1 MKIDAITLR
10 ELRLRLKAPFETSFA
25 TTHERRG
32 LLVEVHSAS
41 ITGWGEITAGE
52 TPFYSSENTDT
63 SWVIFT
69 KFIAPLVL
77 GQDLESPADVPA
89 LLRPIRGHE
98 MTKAGFENAV
108 WDIQA
113 QMKCVPLATLL
124 GGRITD
130 IPCGG
135 SIGIHNNSSEL
146 LKALEKE
153 VAAGYQR
160 LKLKIK
166 PGKDIEI
173 VAAVRKHLPSVQL
186 MVDANSAYQLKDA
199 DILRRFDDYDL
210 TMIEQPLGW
219 DEIYEHSILQRLLKT
234 TICLDECVH
243 HVRHARTAIDLRACG
258 VINIKLGRVGGH
270 TEARRIEELC
280 RTKSIP
286 VWCGGML
293 ETGIGRAHNI
303 ALSSLPGFVLPG
315 DISASQRYWD
325 EDIIEPEVEV
335 SPQGTIRV
343 PISPGL
349 GYKVRR
355 KRVEEST
362 VRQEHFRAV

>member
-1 MKIDAITLR
+1 V
-10 ELRLRLKAPFETSFA
+10 
-25 TTHERRG
+25 

-41 ITGWGEITAGE
+41 ITGGGEITAGE
-52 TPFYSSENTDT
+52 RPFYSPENTDT

-69 KFIAPLVL
+69 KFIASLVL
-77 GQDLESPADVPA
+77 GQNLEAVADVPA
-89 LLRPIRGHE
+89 LIRPIRWHE

-113 QMKCVPLATLL
+113 QINNVPLAKLL
-124 GGRITD
+124 GGKITD
-130 IPCGG
+130 ISCGV
-135 SIGIHNNSSEL
+135 SIGIHNSPAEL
-146 LKALEKE
+146 LKVLEKE

-160 LKLKIK
+160 LKLKIS
-166 PGKDIEI
+166 PGKDIE
-173 VAAVRKHLPSVQL
+173 VAAAVRKHFPSVPL
-186 MVDANSAYQLKDA
+186 MVDANCAYQLEDA
-199 DILRRFDDYDL
+199 EVLRRFDDYNL

-219 DEIYEHSILQRLLKT
+219 DEIYEHSIMQSFLKT
-234 TICLDECVH
+234 PICLDECIH
-243 HVRHARTAIDLRACG
+243 HVRHARAAIDLRACG
-258 VINIKLGRVGGH
+258 VINIKLGRVGAY

-280 RTKSIP
+280 RTRSIP

-293 ETGIGRAHNI
+293 ETGIGRAYNT
-303 ALSSLPGFVLPG
+303 ALSSLPGFVPPG

-343 PISPGL
+343 PIAPGL

-355 KRVEEST
+355 NRVEEIT
-362 VRQEHFRAV
+362 ARQEHFRAV